1 MPDNT
6 LSTLEK
12 IRIKVRR
19 LTKSPSNAQITD
31 DTINDYINT
40 FVLYDFP
47 EHLRT
52 FSLRRTYTFFTQ
64 PNVDTYELND
74 LADNFLNTCINIY
87 GNFYVAGQKTIY
99 SQNREEFYNL
109 YPKVESIKSIAT
121 GDSVTDDFTGTLSG
135 VPILR
140 GHVSF
145 TSIADNNVGMAMYDV
160 PNDPNDGEGT
170 FAGDI
175 GAVSTINY
183 TTGEYDIT
191 FSSPPDTDKSVD
203 SQTVIYAA
211 GMPSAV
217 LFYGNSIILRPVPDK
232 PYAVNFE
239 YDIRPTELL
248 TDASQPLL
256 SQWWQYI
263 AYGAAKK
270 VFEDRMDMESVQMIM
285 PEFKKQEALVNRRT
299 VNQQSQERTAT
310 IYSGTNGNVSGFF
323 NEGGY

>member
-1 MPDNT
+1 M
-6 LSTLEK
+6 
-12 IRIKVRR
+12 
-19 LTKSPSNAQITD
+19 
-31 DTINDYINT
+31 
-40 FVLYDFP
+40 
-47 EHLRT
+47 
-52 FSLRRTYTFFTQ
+52 
-64 PNVDTYELND
+64 
-74 LADNFLNTCINIY
+74 
-87 GNFYVAGQKTIY
+87 
-99 SQNREEFYNL
+99 
-109 YPKVESIKSIAT
+109 
-121 GDSVTDDFTGTLSG
+121 
-135 VPILR
+135 R

-263 AYGAAKK
+263 AYGAAIDLLADAGEFEK
-270 VFEDRMDMESVQMIM
+270 VSQVMPIFERY
-285 PEFKKQEALVNRRT
+285 KALVNARTYTQMKERT
-299 VNQQSQERTAT
+299 VVRN
-310 IYSGTNGNVSGFF
+310 F
-323 NEGGY
+323 